1 MRIRMIQSL
10 GGALFIAAI
19 VAACGGSAPSSTASP
34 SLLAALPAIQASVT
48 SATGYPAQAIE
59 LLAGPAHLRLSISDA
74 KLAGADQ
81 ATREAGAADI
91 VAAVEKAMASR
102 PELAPIQEISIAI
115 VHPEET
121 AGAARDSHVEDVLQ
135 FRKGPNQRF
144 SHHIT

>member
-1 MRIRMIQSL
+1 MRIRMFHSL

-19 VAACGGSAPSSTASP
+19 VAACGGGAPSSTASP

-102 PELAPIQEISIAI
+102 PELAPIQEISIASSI
-115 VHPEET
+115 RKRPLERHAILT
-121 AGAARDSHVEDVLQ
+121 SKMCCNFA
-135 FRKGPNQRF
+135 KGPNQRF